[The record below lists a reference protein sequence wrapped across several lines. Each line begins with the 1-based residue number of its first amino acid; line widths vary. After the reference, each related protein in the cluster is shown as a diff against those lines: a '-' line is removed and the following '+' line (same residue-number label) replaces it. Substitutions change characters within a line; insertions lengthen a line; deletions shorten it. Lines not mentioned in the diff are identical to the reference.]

1 MVILALELENLDGS
15 ARSGSEVYGSY
26 RLLGFVEVMG
36 DLYMAARRLHF
47 SKHKIPLDLVSIKDC
62 GITLTRS
69 TAMVTGKNVPYI

>member
-1 MVILALELENLDGS
+1 MVILALELENQDGS
-15 ARSGSEVYGSY
+15 ARSGSEVYGSC

-62 GITLTRS
+62 DIKLTRLI
-69 TAMVTGKNVPYI
+69 AIITGENVPYI